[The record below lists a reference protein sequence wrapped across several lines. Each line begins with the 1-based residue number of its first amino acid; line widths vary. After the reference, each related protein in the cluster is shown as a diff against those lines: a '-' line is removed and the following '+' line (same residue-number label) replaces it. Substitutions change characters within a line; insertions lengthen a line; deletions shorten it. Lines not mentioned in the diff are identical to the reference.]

1 MIFAAI
7 GCKLDSSVTGT
18 DLSGAHFRGFAAF
31 ALTALLSASAF
42 ACDGLAEGPSGSVS
56 KVLDGDTVVL
66 DSGIMVRLVG
76 AKAPEGAGKL
86 PGTPAEPLA
95 AEARTALEKLV
106 LKQQVRL
113 DLDDEETDR
122 YGRMEAQ
129 LYLDKPGGA
138 WVQQAM
144 LNAGMARV
152 YGLPKNRQCL
162 GELLTAEGAARANG
176 VGIWADPYY
185 SVHDAADPAALLDR
199 LGHYELIEGRV
210 VSTGEARDRI
220 YLDFGRVWK
229 DDFTATIEGK
239 AKSLFVAA
247 GIDPLA
253 LKGKRV
259 RIRGWLESRDG
270 PLIKLSLPE
279 QIEVLG
285 PK

>member
-7 GCKLDSSVTGT
+7 GCKLDASVTGT
-18 DLSGAHFRGFAAF
+18 DLSGAHLRGFAAF
-31 ALTALLSASAF
+31 ALTALLSAHAF
-42 ACDGLAEGPSGSVS
+42 GCDGLADGPSGTVS

-66 DSGIMVRLVG
+66 DSGIIVRLVG
-76 AKAPEGAGKL
+76 AKAPEGGGKRQ
-86 PGTPAEPLA
+86 GTPAEPLA
-95 AEARTALEKLV
+95 AEAKTALEKLV
-106 LKQQVRL
+106 LNQKVRL
-113 DLDDEETDR
+113 ELDSEETDR

-129 LYLDKPGGA
+129 LYVDAPGGA

-144 LNAGMARV
+144 LNEGMARV

-185 SVHDAADPAALLDR
+185 SVHDAADPAALLGR
-199 LGHYELIEGRV
+199 VGHYELIEGRV

-229 DDFTATIEGK
+229 DDVTATIEGK
-239 AKSLFVAA
+239 AKGLFVAA